1 MRLDYT
7 FCPLLS
13 ETGKS
18 DEEKEKEHHSL
29 EFNASLTPT
38 VAKIFTRAL
47 GEKRCTSI
55 QKTDLRVVNVY

>member
-1 MRLDYT
+1 M
-7 FCPLLS
+7 
-13 ETGKS
+13 KK
-18 DEEKEKEHHSL
+18 KEKEHHSL